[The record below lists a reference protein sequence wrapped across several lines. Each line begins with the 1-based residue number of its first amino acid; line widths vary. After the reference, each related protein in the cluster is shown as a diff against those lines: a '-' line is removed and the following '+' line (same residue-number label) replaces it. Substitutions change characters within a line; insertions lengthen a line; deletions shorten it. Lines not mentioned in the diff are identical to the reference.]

1 MKIVSNKIIYEN
13 EESIALANKF
23 KKYWKR
29 NINNKLGDKF
39 FYIINRHKEE
49 IKKFRG
55 ELGLGPKYFES
66 KKQAQ
71 DWINKEV
78 NKIEDP
84 TTRIKYIETII
95 PYRNNGLELIQKEGK
110 EIPIYNKKKKSKETT
125 FQLLLEKRIKEFA
138 AKIGLDNSWHL
149 QFQRY
154 LLFRDK
160 EMLSLTDCG
169 IRVSKK
175 LSSYTKGSPFEGRVI
190 LKLSANTRLKDIE
203 FIWGKQIKPLLET
216 LPGFITVPPN
226 KKIQRI

>member
-23 KKYWKR
+23 KKYWKK
-29 NINNKLGDKF
+29 NINNKLGNKY
-39 FYIINRHKEE
+39 FYVINRHKEE

-66 KKQAQ
+66 AEQVQAWVRKKV
-71 DWINKEV
+71 NRREV
-78 NKIEDP
+78 P
-84 TTRIKYIETII
+84 TKGIKYIETII
-95 PYRNNGLELIQKEGK
+95 PYKNDGLELIQGESKK
-110 EIPIYNKKKKSKETT
+110 VPVYNKKKKSKEFT
-125 FQLLLEKRIKEFA
+125 FNPLFEKRVREFA

-154 LLFRDK
+154 LLSGDK

-169 IRVSKK
+169 INVSKK
-175 LSSYTKGSPFEGRVI
+175 LSSYTNGSPFEGRVI
-190 LKLSANTRLKDIE
+190 LELSANTRLKDIE
-203 FIWGKQIKPLLET
+203 FIWCKQIKPLLKT

-226 KKIQRI
+226 KKIRRT